1 MTDMVVDQVKKA
13 EILYEYGSMKDFLK
27 DFFAGTT
34 VDFIYLETQF
44 IINKSEVEPH
54 TIRENWDDWENSE
67 DDFLSEGY
75 TRNDILYED
84 ELEATLAIRE
94 ESIEKVAC
102 ELTKS
107 YFHDN
112 QEMIPYLVE
121 YIEAELS

>member
-54 TIRENWDDWENSE
+54 TIREN
-67 DDFLSEGY
+67 
-75 TRNDILYED
+75 
-84 ELEATLAIRE
+84 
-94 ESIEKVAC
+94 
-102 ELTKS
+102 
-107 YFHDN
+107 
-112 QEMIPYLVE
+112 
-121 YIEAELS
+121 